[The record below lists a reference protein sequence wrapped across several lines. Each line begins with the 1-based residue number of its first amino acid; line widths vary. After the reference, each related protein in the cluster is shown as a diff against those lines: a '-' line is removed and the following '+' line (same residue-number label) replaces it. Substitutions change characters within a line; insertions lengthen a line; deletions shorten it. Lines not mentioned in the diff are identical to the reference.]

1 MSDTLPVDAYA
12 RLARMSRLKGFPQS
26 GGYMF
31 DVQGSL
37 DPGRLAEALG
47 EVIRVRHPVAG
58 CRLTRHLWFFYR
70 WKKVPYDPAD
80 FFHGPFRELCGF
92 DPFREPPLRIHL
104 GEGRITFEMN
114 HMAFDGV
121 GLVRLVRSVMEQY
134 AALPRRLPA
143 LLDEEAL
150 RRRGAYWGERP
161 RRRGRNPG
169 RRFLD
174 PGEGRL
180 LSTRADL
187 VAPTGEP
194 GATGTLLRHVTLPLA
209 RVKERARSLGCT
221 VNDLF
226 VAALLA
232 QVARWNAEHGAPA
245 RFFSVDVPANLRPAD
260 RPMELAANASGNFTV
275 NVINPEPGAPRL
287 EPLVRRVAEEF
298 RQAKAEA
305 RQWTGIRKR
314 STLRYPT
321 ELVVWLGT
329 RLLTRLSSWLLR
341 FAPTA
346 IVSNFGR
353 VPGIEGEFGGVRLEN
368 MRVLG
373 TAFAPLTLNT
383 CSPSGETCVLSF
395 CVRRSHFR
403 AETIERFAAET
414 GRLIV
419 EGDAPAGP
427 PPVEAGG
434 GGTPGGGAARPGP
447 PEHPEEGTPR

>member
-1 MSDTLPVDAYA
+1 MSDTLPVDAYG

-31 DVQGSL
+31 DLKGTIHR
-37 DPGRLAEALG
+37 DRLAEALG
-47 EVIRVRHPVAG
+47 EVIRTRHPVAG
-58 CRLTRHLWFFYR
+58 CRLTRYLLLFYR

-80 FFHGPFRELCGF
+80 YFHGPFRALREF

-104 GEGRITFEMN
+104 GEGKITFEMN
-114 HMAFDGV
+114 HIAFDGV

-143 LLDEEAL
+143 LLDEEAF
-150 RRRGAYWGERP
+150 RRRGDYWGERP
-161 RRRGRNPG
+161 RKRGRNPG

-174 PGEGRL
+174 PEKGTV

-187 VAPTGEP
+187 VVPTGEP
-194 GATGTLLRHVTLPLA
+194 DATGTLLSHITLPLA
-209 RVKERARSLGCT
+209 RVKEHARQLGCT

-226 VAALLA
+226 VAALLT
-232 QVARWNAEHGAPA
+232 QVARWNAEQGTPA
-245 RFFSVDVPANLRPAD
+245 RFFSVDVPANLRPPD
-260 RPMELAANASGNFTV
+260 RPMELAANVSGHFTV
-275 NVINPEPGAPRL
+275 NVINPRPEAPRL
-287 EPLVRRVAEEF
+287 SDLVRRVSEEV

-321 ELVVWLGT
+321 ELVVRLGT
-329 RLLTRLSSWLLR
+329 WLLTRLSGWILR

-353 VPGIEGEFGGVRLEN
+353 VPGIEGDFGGVRLEN

-383 CSPSGETCVLSF
+383 CSPNSETCVLSF

-403 AETIERFAAET
+403 PETIERFVAET

-419 EGDAPAGP
+419 EGDDAAAPPQG
-427 PPVEAGG
+427 ESDHG
-434 GGTPGGGAARPGP
+434 
-447 PEHPEEGTPR
+447 